1 MWGYYVENLLI
12 YTFILGSIYLLV
24 SLGFSVICGVLR
36 IFHLGY
42 AYIFPVTI
50 YATWMLMKV
59 FGFSLIPSI
68 IGMVVIQFLIA
79 YLIYVGV
86 IKRYLE
92 SELEMLI
99 SLLVL
104 TTIIEQAIN
113 YQYPMQEGVFLHT
126 ALLEGTIQIGSVVL
140 SKQLVIGSFIGLI
153 MTGIF
158 VLFFIKTRIGLAI
171 RAISQNI
178 YSSQIVGINVEGLY
192 IFTMMLVLLP
202 VIIGTLL
209 IAPVW
214 TIGPDMGQIYM
225 FTAILI
231 AVLGGLG
238 NLKGTIMASFL
249 IGAVHAVVT
258 FIIGE
263 PKFMTLSG
271 LVLVIIVLI
280 VRPQGLTRS
289 ESLW

>member
-1 MWGYYVENLLI
+1 MWVSIQNVLI
-12 YTFILGSIYLLV
+12 FAFVLGSIYLLI
-24 SLGFSVICGVLR
+24 SLGFSIICGVLR

-50 YATWMLMKV
+50 YATWMFLKV
-59 FGFSLIPSI
+59 LGWSLIPSI
-68 IGMVVIQFLIA
+68 FGMIAVQFLIA
-79 YLIYVGV
+79 YLIYIGV

-99 SLLVL
+99 SLLVI

-113 YQYPMQEGVFLHT
+113 YQYPIQEGVFLNT
-126 ALLEGTIQIGSVVL
+126 SLMEGTATIGSVVI
-140 SKQLVIGSFIGLI
+140 SKQLLIGSAIGLI
-153 MTGIF
+153 MTGLF
-158 VLFFIKTRIGLAI
+158 VFFFIKTRTGLAI
-171 RAISQNI
+171 RAISQSI
-178 YSSQIVGINVEGLY
+178 YSSQIVGINVESLY
-192 IFTMMLVLLP
+192 VFTMMFVLLP

-214 TIGPDMGQIYM
+214 TIDPQMGQLYM

-238 NLKGTIMASFL
+238 NMKGTIMASFL
-249 IGAVHAVVT
+249 IGAVHAVMCFVV
-258 FIIGE
+258 GE
-263 PKFMTLSG
+263 PKFMTLSA
-271 LVLVIIVLI
+271 LLLVIFVLI

-289 ESLW
+289 EALW

>member
-1 MWGYYVENLLI
+1 MWVSIQNVLI
-12 YTFILGSIYLLV
+12 YAFILGSIYLLV
-24 SLGFSVICGVLR
+24 SLGFSIICGVLR

-50 YATWMLMKV
+50 YATWMFLKV
-59 FGFSLIPSI
+59 LGWSLIPSI
-68 IGMVVIQFLIA
+68 FGMVAVQFLIA
-79 YLIYVGV
+79 YLIYIGV

-99 SLLVL
+99 SLLVI

-113 YQYPMQEGVFLHT
+113 YQYPIQEGVFLKT
-126 ALLEGTIQIGSVVL
+126 TLVEGTTTIGSVVV
-140 SKQLVIGSFIGLI
+140 STQLLIGSFIGLI
-153 MTGIF
+153 LTGLF

-171 RAISQNI
+171 RAISQSI
-178 YSSQIVGINVEGLY
+178 YNSQIVGINVESLY
-192 IFTMMLVLLP
+192 VFTMMLVLVP

-214 TIGPDMGQIYM
+214 TIDPQMGQLYM
-225 FTAILI
+225 STAILI

-238 NLKGTIMASFL
+238 NMKGTIMASFL
-249 IGAVHAVVT
+249 IGIVHAIMCFVV
-258 FIIGE
+258 GE
-263 PKFMTLSG
+263 PKFMTLSA
-271 LVLVIIVLI
+271 LLLVIFVLI